1 MLSIVCNYRFEKAYG
16 VKRGGQPMVQ
26 TDMKMTMIRTLERIM
41 RARVMCPQRA
51 EALSLVHSNK
61 IITKRWLFE
70 SKT

>member
-1 MLSIVCNYRFEKAYG
+1 
-16 VKRGGQPMVQ
+16 MVQ